1 MKIGKNHLNKFININ
16 IKTNNHLNKLIN
28 INIKTH
34 NINIKTHNIN
44 IKIHY
49 HWKLIIHNIN
59 YNKDSYKIEANKENI
74 DLFNNNNILDK

>member
-34 NINIKTHNIN
+34 NINIK
-44 IKIHY
+44 IHY
-49 HWKLIIHNIN
+49 QWKLIIHNIN

-74 DLFNNNNILDK
+74 ALFNNNNILDK

>member
-16 IKTNNHLNKLIN
+16 IKTNNHLNKLI
-28 INIKTH
+28 